1 MSLIFGSKL
10 GGIAKKNKLFMSQ
23 RKRGP
28 LQLEEFV
35 IGKSKAFKDKLGRL
49 IEMVVINGALNQFV
63 SQL

>member
-1 MSLIFGSKL
+1 
-10 GGIAKKNKLFMSQ
+10 MSQ

-35 IGKSKAFKDKLGRL
+35 IGKSKAFKDKLGPL